1 MPKRLSWL
9 DAPRVRHSNVYKI
22 SYNMLCEAIVLSDRD
37 CTVLDGK
44 SEPSSALSSPCYF
57 TKLIVTCF
65 FANAIVSGTKK
76 MHRGN
81 NVIVFFHFLISFIRF
96 HSLS

>member
-9 DAPRVRHSNVYKI
+9 DAPRVSLSNVYKI
-22 SYNMLCEAIVLSDRD
+22 SYNMLCKAIVLSDRD

-57 TKLIVTCF
+57 AKLIVTCF
-65 FANAIVSGTKK
+65 FANANVSGTKKK

-81 NVIVFFHFLISFIRF
+81 NVIVFFHFLI
-96 HSLS
+96 HSLPKN